1 MKIKKFQ
8 MGGAMDPAM
17 AGAEMGAEAGAAAGA
32 EAGAMGAEGAASGDP
47 IMELVQMAAEALQAQ
62 DPNMAMAVC
71 EGLIALVQGGAP
83 APGGEE
89 PVMMRRGGK
98 MCGAKKKAKKC

>member
-32 EAGAMGAEGAASGDP
+32 EAGAMGAEGAAGGDP